1 MIHIYYIIENNYLKY
16 FEKFSKKDKAWH
28 KKWRKIKISF
38 HIIPLVISILYVLV
52 ASGRINYDWR
62 S

>member
-1 MIHIYYIIENNYLKY
+1 MVTNNYLKY